1 MTDKTQV
8 VNTLN
13 SIADFLEGKEIA
25 KKTKVALTTIG
36 SELGTDELV
45 QGAMMAV
52 KENPLLDVV
61 LIGGKPNVDCPL
73 EQHITECEKEAHK
86 ILEELLVKK
95 EVSGAVT
102 LHYNFPLGISTV
114 GRVITPARGKSM
126 FIATTTG
133 TTSAN
138 RVEAM
143 VLNGI
148 LGIITAKGAGIN
160 NPTLG
165 VLNVE
170 GSRQVER
177 ILTTLKEEGM
187 EFSLAESIRSDGG
200 SVMRGNDLLS
210 GSCDV
215 MVCDTLTGNILMKI
229 FSSFTTGGNYETLGW
244 GYGPGIGKDMK
255 NIISIISRASG
266 APVVK
271 GALQYTFELVQND
284 LVKVAKEEFSKA
296 EKAGLNTELEMIKAP
311 TQKEE
316 KVEVPPKKPVTA
328 EITGIDIL
336 QLDDG
341 VGVLWKNKIYAESG
355 MGCAGPV
362 IMVAPEDKERARGIL
377 EENKYL

>member
-1 MTDKTQV
+1 MQDKLQV
-8 VNTLN
+8 ANTLKN
-13 SIADFLEGKEIA
+13 IADYLDDNISI
-25 KKTKVALTTIG
+25 KKTKIALTTIG
-36 SELGTDELV
+36 SELGYNELV
-45 QGAMMAV
+45 EGAIMAT
-52 KENPLLDVV
+52 KENPMLDVV
-61 LIGGKPNVDCPL
+61 LIGPKSDAPL
-73 EQHITECEKEAHK
+73 EQHVTECEKEAHK
-86 ILEELLVKK
+86 ILEDLLATGEVK
-95 EVSGAVT
+95 GAVT

-114 GRVITPARGKSM
+114 GKVITPAKGKAM
-126 FIATTTG
+126 YIATTTG

-148 LGIITAKGAGIN
+148 LGIIAAKGSGIKK
-160 NPTLG
+160 PTLG

-177 ILTTLKEEGM
+177 ILSTLQDNGM
-187 EFSLAESIRSDGG
+187 EFTLAESIRQDGG
-200 SVMRGNDLLS
+200 SVMRGNDLLN

-215 MVCDTLTGNILMKI
+215 MVCDTLTGNLLMKI

-271 GALQYTFELVQND
+271 GALQYTFELARNN
-284 LVKVAKEEFSKA
+284 LLEVAKEEFKRA
-296 EKAGLNTELEMIKAP
+296 EKAGLQKELEGLKQTAV
-311 TQKEE
+311 QEE
-316 KVEVPPKKPVTA
+316 KIEKPQAKPVTV

-336 QLDDG
+336 QLEDG
-341 VGVLWKNKIYAESG
+341 VSVLWKNKIYAETG

-362 IMVAPEDKERARGIL
+362 IMVAPEDKEQAL
-377 EENKYL
+377 AYLKESKYL

>member
-1 MTDKTQV
+1 MNDNKQV
-8 VNTLN
+8 ASTLKN
-13 SIADFLEGKEIA
+13 IADFLEDKASA
-25 KKTKVALTTIG
+25 KKTKIALTTIG
-36 SELGTDELV
+36 SELGSEELV
-45 QGAMMAV
+45 QGAVMAA
-52 KENPLLDVV
+52 KENPLLEVV
-61 LIGGKPNVDCPL
+61 LIGPKADVDLP
-73 EQHITECEKEAHK
+73 QYNTDCEKEAHK
-86 ILEELLVKK
+86 ILEDLLSSK
-95 EVSGAVT
+95 EVEGAVT

-114 GRVITPARGKSM
+114 GKVITPAKGRPM

-148 LGIITAKGAGIN
+148 LGVIAAKGSGIK

-165 VLNVE
+165 ILNVE

-177 ILTTLKEEGM
+177 ILSTLKENGM
-187 EFSLAESIRSDGG
+187 EFKLAESVRSDGG
-200 SVMRGNDLLS
+200 SVMRGNDLLN

-215 MVCDTLTGNILMKI
+215 MVCDTLTGNLLMKI

-255 NIISIISRASG
+255 HIISIISRASG

-271 GALQYTFELVQND
+271 GALQYTFELARNS
-284 LVKVAKEEFSKA
+284 LLAVAKEEFKSA
-296 EKAGLNTELEMIKAP
+296 EKAGLSKELEGLKQTTP
-311 TQKEE
+311 KEE
-316 KVEVPPKKPVTA
+316 KVEAPPAKPVTA

-341 VGVLWKNKIYAESG
+341 VAVLWKEKIYAETG

-362 IMVAPEDKERARGIL
+362 IMIAPEDKDRATEIL
-377 EENKYL
+377 KENKYI

>member
-1 MTDKTQV
+1 MNDKKQL
-8 VNTLN
+8 VNTLLDM
-13 SIADFLEGKEIA
+13 ADFLEDKRTI
-25 KKTKVALTTIG
+25 KKTKLALTTVG
-36 SELGTDELV
+36 SELGSAELV
-45 QGAMMAV
+45 NGALKAV
-52 KENPLLDVV
+52 QENPMLDVV
-61 LIGGKPNVDCPL
+61 LIGPKAECQL
-73 EQHITECEKEAHK
+73 EQYNTDCEKEAHS
-86 ILEELLVKK
+86 ILEDLLAKG

-148 LGIITAKGAGIN
+148 LGIIAAKGSGIKS
-160 NPTLG
+160 PTLG

-177 ILTTLKEEGM
+177 ILSTLRERGM
-187 EFSLAESIRSDGG
+187 EFTLAESVRADGG
-200 SVMRGNDLLS
+200 SVMRGNDLLN

-215 MVCDTLTGNILMKI
+215 MVCDTLTGNLLMKI

-271 GALQYTFELVQND
+271 GSLQYTFELVQND
-284 LVKVAKEEFSKA
+284 LLKVAKEEFIRA
-296 EKAGLNTELEMIKAP
+296 EKAGLKEQLEGLKDKAP
-311 TQKEE
+311 KEE
-316 KVEVPPKKPVTA
+316 VKAPPAKPVTA

-341 VGVLWKNKIYAESG
+341 VQVLWKENIYAESG

-362 IMVAPEDKERARGIL
+362 IMVSPEDKERAVGIL
-377 EENKYL
+377 KDSKFL

>member
-1 MTDKTQV
+1 MTDKLQV
-8 VNTLN
+8 VNTLKDM
-13 SIADFLEGKEIA
+13 ADYLEGNNTG
-25 KKTKVALTTIG
+25 KKTKLALTTIG
-36 SELGTDELV
+36 SELSPEELA
-45 QGAMMAV
+45 QGAEMAV
-52 KENPLLDVV
+52 KENPLLEVV
-61 LIGGKPNVDCPL
+61 LIGPKVDSEL
-73 EQHITECEKEAHK
+73 KQHQTDCEKQAHI
-86 ILEELLVKK
+86 ILEDLLASK

-114 GRVITPARGKSM
+114 GRVVTPAKGKSM

-148 LGIITAKGAGIN
+148 LGIIAAKGAGIK

-170 GSRQVER
+170 GARQVER
-177 ILTTLKEEGM
+177 ILSTLMEKGM
-187 EFSLAESIRSDGG
+187 EFSMGESVRADGG
-200 SVMRGNDLLS
+200 SVMRGNDLLNPN
-210 GSCDV
+210 CDV
-215 MVCDTLTGNILMKI
+215 MVCDTLTGNLLMKI

-271 GALQYTFELVQND
+271 GALQYTFELVQNN
-284 LVKVAKEEFSKA
+284 LLALAKDEFKRA
-296 EKAGLNTELEMIKAP
+296 EKAGLQQELEALK
-311 TQKEE
+311 TTTVSKEE
-316 KVEVPPKKPVTA
+316 KVEQPPSKPVTV
-328 EITGIDIL
+328 EITGVDIL

-341 VGVLWKNKIYAESG
+341 VTALWKEKIYAEAG

-362 IMVAPEDKERARGIL
+362 IMVAPEDEERAREIL
-377 EENKYL
+377 KENRYL